1 MSASSLAERNRA
13 QFFSLMGRHLE
24 DVYPLV
30 RHLLAHAEAVGDL
43 LPGELT
49 PEDVVDAVILRA
61 YREFVKVPP
70 ERSIRRWLVGM
81 AREHVEA
88 EVKRLRAWRARTPR
102 RTEENVPDTPPA
114 EWVST
119 LGDETLDFHEPDE
132 DLKLEDVL
140 PDLGVPTPEEEAE
153 SGELRGCVRAAL
165 ATMPREWRQTL
176 LQRYVEGLSGT
187 ELAKAIGRPELDT
200 RRILEHA
207 RQYLRQRLLE
217 SGCAVKPSG
226 IPTV

>member
-1 MSASSLAERNRA
+1 MSASSPAERTRA

-24 DVYPLV
+24 DVYPVV
-30 RHLLAHAEAVGDL
+30 RHLLSHAEAVGDL

-61 YREFVKVPP
+61 YREFVKAPP
-70 ERSIRRWLVGM
+70 EQSIRRWLVGI

-88 EVKRLRAWRARTPR
+88 EIKRLRAWHARTLR
-102 RTEENVPDTPPA
+102 RMEENVPDTPPT

-140 PDLGVPTPEEEAE
+140 PDLEVPTPEEVAE
-153 SGELRGCVRAAL
+153 TRELRGCVRAAL

-176 LQRYVEGLSGT
+176 LRRHVDGLSGA
-187 ELAKAIGRPELDT
+187 ELAKALGRSELET
-200 RRILEHA
+200 RRVLEHA

-217 SGCAVKPSG
+217 SGCALKPDG
-226 IPTV
+226 LPTA